1 MTIEDGEVC
10 PHCGEVPLDVI
21 DGEAECPN
29 CGSVFA
35 GLVICTCVGVRA
47 VEQFTN
53 RWQTVIVQDF
63 SEFQTHFAV
72 AGV

>member
-29 CGSVFA
+29 CGSVFE
-35 GLVICTCVGVRA
+35 G
-47 VEQFTN
+47 E
-53 RWQTVIVQDF
+53 
-63 SEFQTHFAV
+63 
-72 AGV
+72 